1 MPSMMARKLPRKRG
15 PVGRL
20 NDEACSAGR
29 RAVTAE
35 LLHVVVASFRSDA
48 EAAER
53 DRAAA
58 LAGEL
63 THAEGVVAAAAAR
76 SRTVLIAAAWLEA
89 RERLEAFASAPEHM
103 RFVIEGV
110 ARATSGMWSAS
121 IATPAASLPPPE
133 ARALWAFALP
143 ADPPA
148 FEWQVQDLLAG
159 IAALPAER
167 GALAA
172 YAGPTFEE
180 RERFRAGGLVL
191 APDEDAGALEARLD
205 EARAGWGPLADRL
218 VTACAPIVALTARAG
233 SGR

>member
-1 MPSMMARKLPRKRG
+1 MLPKR
-15 PVGRL
+15 R
-20 NDEACSAGR
+20 AAGR
-29 RAVTAE
+29 HNDGGCADEPRVVTAE
-35 LLHVVVASFRSDA
+35 LLHVVVASFRPDA
-48 EAAER
+48 EPAER

-63 THAEGVVAAAAAR
+63 AQAEGVVAAAAAR

-110 ARATSGMWSAS
+110 GQAMSGMWSAS
-121 IATPAASLPPPE
+121 IATPAAGLPPPE
-133 ARALWAFALP
+133 AGTLWAFALP

-159 IAALPAER
+159 VAALPAAGGTR
-167 GALAA
+167 AA
-172 YAGPTFEE
+172 YAGTTVEE

-191 APDEDAGALEARLD
+191 GPDEDADALEVRLG
-205 EARAGWGPLADRL
+205 EARARWGPLADRL
-218 VTACAPIVALTARAG
+218 VTACAPVVALTARAG
-233 SGR
+233 GGR